1 MSDSL
6 QSMYCSPP
14 DPSDYGIP
22 QGKILEWLPFPSLED
37 LSNPE
42 MKPISPT
49 MAGRLYN
56 HWAIRLSVQPL
67 SHVWFFATLWTTALQ
82 ASLSITN
89 SWSLPKLMSID
100 SVMPS
105 NHLILCHLPLLLPSI
120 FPSIRVFS
128 NESALPIRWPKYWSF
143 SFSVRPSNEYPRWSP
158 LGWTGWISLQS
169 KGLSR
174 VFSNTTV
181 QKHQFFGAPLSLQS
195 NSQIHTWLLEKP

>member
-67 SHVWFFATLWTTALQ
+67 SHVRFFATLWTTALQ

-89 SWSLPKLMSID
+89 SWSLPKLMSLE
-100 SVMPS
+100 SMMPS
-105 NHLILCHLPLLLPSI
+105 NHLILSSPS
-120 FPSIRVFS
+120 PP
-128 NESALPIRWPKYWSF
+128 ALNLTQY
-143 SFSVRPSNEYPRWSP
+143 
-158 LGWTGWISLQS
+158 Q
-169 KGLSR
+169 GLSKW
-174 VFSNTTV
+174 VSSSNLV
-181 QKHQFFGAPLSLQS
+181 GKVLEFQLQHQSFQ
-195 NSQIHTWLLEKP
+195 